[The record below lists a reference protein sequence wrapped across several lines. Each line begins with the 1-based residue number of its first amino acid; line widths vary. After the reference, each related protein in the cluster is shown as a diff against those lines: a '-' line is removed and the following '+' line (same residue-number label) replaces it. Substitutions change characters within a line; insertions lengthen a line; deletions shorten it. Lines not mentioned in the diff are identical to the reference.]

1 MTARAENM
9 EDIDITVVVT
19 CYNEEAFI
27 TDTLDS
33 LIGALEETDR
43 SYEIIVVDDV
53 SKDNSV
59 QRVRDYIQAHP
70 GRSIHLKVNTVNRG
84 LANNYVEAAFLGKGK
99 YYRLCC
105 GDNPEPRE
113 VLVNAFKH
121 IGAADIIIPYQLQD
135 AVVGKQESRK
145 LISKVFTFLVNF
157 ISGYHLKYYNGLAV
171 HLRYNV
177 MRWHPSSYGFGFQ
190 ADILTRLLDEGASYL
205 QIPSSGI
212 DRKGSGSTAL
222 TMRNFLSVAHTL
234 LELLIRRIRRELY
247 GRTMPRPREII
258 LAAELLLILAGV
270 GSSMMAA
277 QWMS

>member
-1 MTARAENM
+1 MTASPASTE
-9 EDIDITVVVT
+9 EIDITIVVT

-27 TDTLDS
+27 TDTIDTVRS
-33 LIGALEETDR
+33 ALEEAGR

-53 SKDNSV
+53 SQDNSV
-59 QRVRDYIQAHP
+59 KQIRDYIQSHSSHP
-70 GRSIHLKVNTVNRG
+70 IHLKVNEVNRG

-113 VLVNAFKH
+113 VLVDAFKH

-145 LISKVFTFLVNF
+145 LISKVFTFLVNL
-157 ISGYHLKYYNGLAV
+157 ISGYNLKYYNGLAI

-205 QIPSSGI
+205 QIASSGI

-222 TMRNFLSVAHTL
+222 TMRNFLSVVHTL

-247 GRTMPRPREII
+247 GRAMPKPREII
-258 LAAELLLILAGV
+258 RASGVVSLLVCI
-270 GSSMMAA
+270 GSSMIAA
-277 QWMS
+277 QWM

>member
-1 MTARAENM
+1 MALNPESETEV
-9 EDIDITVVVT
+9 DITIVVS

-27 TDTLDS
+27 TDTIDTVIS
-33 LIGALEETDR
+33 ALQETGC

-53 SKDNSV
+53 SKDNSIRKV
-59 QRVRDYIQAHP
+59 TDYIKDHP
-70 GRSIHLKVNTVNRG
+70 EYPIHLKVNEVNRG

-113 VLVNAFKH
+113 VLVEAFKH

-145 LISKVFTFLVNF
+145 QISKLFTFLVNL
-157 ISGYHLKYYNGLAV
+157 ISGYNLKYYNGLAI

-190 ADILTRLLDEGASYL
+190 ADILTRLLDEGATYL

-247 GRTMPRPREII
+247 GRTMPKPREII
-258 LAAELLLILAGV
+258 LATEAALLLV
-270 GSSMMAA
+270 TMFYV
-277 QWMS
+277 

>member
-1 MTARAENM
+1 MTDSAEST
-9 EDIDITVVVT
+9 EDIVITVVVT

-27 TDTLDS
+27 TDTIDTVV
-33 LIGALEETDR
+33 GALEETDR

-53 SKDNSV
+53 SRDNSV
-59 QRVRDYIQAHP
+59 QRVRDYIQTHP
-70 GRSIHLKVNTVNRG
+70 GRSIRLKVNEVNRG
-84 LANNYVEAAFLGKGK
+84 LANNYVEAAFLGRGK

-113 VLVNAFKH
+113 VLVNAFTH

-135 AVVGKQESRK
+135 SVVGKQESRK
-145 LISKVFTFLVNF
+145 LISKVFTFLVNL
-157 ISGYHLKYYNGLAV
+157 ISGYNLRYYNGLAI

-212 DRKGSGSTAL
+212 DRKGNGSTAL
-222 TMRNFLSVAHTL
+222 TIRNFLSVTHTL
-234 LELLIRRIRRELY
+234 LELFIRRIRRELY

-258 LAAELLLILAGV
+258 LWTEVIVILAGV
-270 GSSMMAA
+270 GSSMIAA
-277 QWMS
+277 QWI